1 MTMIRM
7 PPQRVNAASC
17 AVRRETD
24 RSMLV
29 RLSALFVCGLVITLG
44 FVHAATQRTT
54 AVQHGYKSETL
65 RRERDEL
72 LAERRRL
79 MLALAEAQTPAR
91 LEEAARNIGLEPA
104 RARQLDL
111 SVIAEA
117 DAEEDEPSSLTPVAM
132 ATSTMAHSPLAA
144 R

>member
-1 MTMIRM
+1 MIRM
-7 PPQRVNAASC
+7 PPQRIRAANC

-24 RSMLV
+24 RSTFV
-29 RLSALFVCGLVITLG
+29 RLGALFVCGMVLTIG
-44 FVHAATQRTT
+44 FVHAATQHTT

-72 LAERRRL
+72 IAEQRRL

-91 LEEAARNIGLEPA
+91 LEESARAIGLEPA

-111 SVIAEA
+111 SAIA
-117 DAEEDEPSSLTPVAM
+117 DADDVKSEPSLRAPVAV
-132 ATSTMAHSPLAA
+132 ATSTMSQSPLAA

>member
-1 MTMIRM
+1 MIRM
-7 PPQRVNAASC
+7 PPQRIHTASC

-24 RSMLV
+24 RSTLV
-29 RLSALFVCGLVITLG
+29 RLGALFVCGLVLTIG
-44 FVHAATQRTT
+44 FVHAAAQHTT

-72 LAERRRL
+72 IAERRRL

-91 LEEAARNIGLEPA
+91 LEEAARTIGLEPA

-111 SVIAEA
+111 SAIADVA
-117 DAEEDEPSSLTPVAM
+117 KDEPSLVTPVAV
-132 ATSTMAHSPLAA
+132 ATSAVNRSQLVA